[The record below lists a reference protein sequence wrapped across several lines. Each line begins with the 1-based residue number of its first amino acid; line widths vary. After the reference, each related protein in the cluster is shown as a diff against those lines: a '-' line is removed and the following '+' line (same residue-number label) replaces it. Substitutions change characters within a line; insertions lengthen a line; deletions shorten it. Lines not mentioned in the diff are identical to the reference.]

1 MITTDMREYN
11 YFTYGDD
18 DGYGQAQLSEEAQGS
33 IKMSINTTSQGI
45 QDNILYK
52 NCSYLGLT
60 FDKSIDDTFVIQY
73 GNEKLKVLYVNT
85 KGRYTQVF
93 MGNME

>member
-1 MITTDMREYN
+1 MIATDMREYN
-11 YFTYGDD
+11 YFTYGDK
-18 DGYGQAQLSEEAQGS
+18 DGYGQAQLSKEIQGS
-33 IKMSINTTSQGI
+33 IKMSINTTSQGV

-52 NCSYLGLT
+52 DCSYLGLT

-73 GNEKLKVLYVNT
+73 GNEKLKVLYVNK

-93 MGNME
+93 MRNM